1 MFNKEIINKE
11 NIRLTIK
18 DFIHF
23 VSYYTGLTVSDYILF
38 EFMFYP
44 QFYVLFFML
53 IDCLYKQITIKMSQ
67 AMQSINFE
75 TKSSLK
81 LQSPRFNIYA
91 K

>member
-23 VSYYTGLTVSDYILF
+23 VSD
-38 EFMFYP
+38 MFHP